1 MIPLAR
7 VYARVLLRRWSTWAV
22 IAGAVLVAMV
32 GVSLDLFGFDGSP
45 SRSAG
50 MIVGTFEIGAI
61 LLAVS
66 GRLSG
71 VASEDSE
78 GFRAAIVQAMGATAV
93 DLGATIGVA
102 VAAGAVSWLGV
113 GVVFVFYMYMGQ
125 MAADVPRAFVVA
137 LALMGESA
145 VAAAW
150 AGIGARVA
158 GRVAGAATGMAAF
171 AIARLDVPLGVRACL
186 PAPLPSDVA
195 GMLVS
200 LGTAA
205 LAATG
210 LVLVT
215 GALPAV
221 GEGSP

>member
-7 VYARVLLRRWSTWAV
+7 VYARMLLRRWSTWAV
-22 IAGAVLVAMV
+22 VAVAALIAMA

-45 SRSAG
+45 ARAAG
-50 MIVGTFEIGAI
+50 MIVGTFEIGAM

-66 GRLSG
+66 ARLSG
-71 VASEDSE
+71 IASEDSE
-78 GFRAAIVQAMGATAV
+78 GFRAAVVQVMGTTAAEFGV
-93 DLGATIGVA
+93 TVGVA
-102 VAAGAVSWLGV
+102 FAAGAVSWLGA
-113 GVVFVFYMYMGQ
+113 GIVFALCMYMGQ
-125 MAADVPRAFVVA
+125 ASADVPGAFLIA

-150 AGIGARVA
+150 AGIGARVG

-171 AIARLDVPLGVRACL
+171 AIARLDMPLAVRACL

-195 GMLVS
+195 GLLAS